1 MMTGR
6 DRGCRGDRCAGY
18 ILHYLL
24 RLEPFTKLALALQGG
39 RFDKADRLFRDV
51 RSSWESASRENLQ
64 DVREL
69 TPEFFNLPEFLV
81 NSNGFDFGFTQKG
94 QGVHDVVL
102 PPWAKGDP
110 AEFIRLHRKALE
122 SPHVSK
128 NLHSWI
134 GLIFGCKQRGPE
146 AVEAQNVFV
155 HLTYEGEVDID
166 SIQIAGV
173 GVGAIMLPK
182 SPDKYL
188 RFGGPSR
195 GVSFFQTAGGGTA
208 SSSKATPDRLLSSH
222 ESLHLTA
229 VTASACS
236 VDGSLL
242 LTGALDG
249 TCRLWSVVTLHGR
262 SSGLGQVSRML
273 DLAASLGRHAGPVT
287 CATVGMG
294 SGSAVT
300 GGADGKVL
308 VWDIR
313 RKVGNIPNE
322 PIVNA
327 CVKFI

>member
-1 MMTGR
+1 AVIEAAEETGQ
-6 DRGCRGDRCAGY
+6 DPNPPPFHYGTHYSCAGY

-166 SIQIAGV
+166 SIQDPLLRDAALAQIHNFGQTPSLVLKKAHPQRELPPVVRISGADGSRTADPAAVEWHTTLTPPLCIVGAPDAVALRPVALSNIGSSWQCHVGGAVGVGGGAGV
-173 GVGAIMLPK
+173 GDARIIR
-182 SPDKYL
+182 DKV
-188 RFGGPSR
+188 RGGEEYS
-195 GVSFFQTAGGGTA
+195 
-208 SSSKATPDRLLSSH
+208 
-222 ESLHLTA
+222 
-229 VTASACS
+229 
-236 VDGSLL
+236 
-242 LTGALDG
+242 
-249 TCRLWSVVTLHGR
+249 
-262 SSGLGQVSRML
+262 
-273 DLAASLGRHAGPVT
+273 
-287 CATVGMG
+287 
-294 SGSAVT
+294 
-300 GGADGKVL
+300 
-308 VWDIR
+308 
-313 RKVGNIPNE
+313 
-322 PIVNA
+322 
-327 CVKFI
+327 